1 MVNEKEVTEKLV
13 KSLVKKN
20 KSSFV
25 EISNNKEILNGI
37 RCGLFKDQL
46 RMMFQS
52 AEQDIVVHIND
63 NDSNFMFEETDFFK
77 RLPKSLMGNK
87 ILIPLIIFEIKF
99 EHVNTHQVRT
109 YSEIARMIKSIF
121 PFCIYNMVLI
131 NISMNENNN
140 VDRVYMSSNNF
151 DKILYK
157 SEYKINNKI
166 HNQLVDE
173 MHNIIEEHLNY
184 LKTEDYFRLSKF
196 I

>member
-99 EHVNTHQVRT
+99 EHVNTHQHT
-109 YSEIARMIKSIF
+109 
-121 PFCIYNMVLI
+121 
-131 NISMNENNN
+131 
-140 VDRVYMSSNNF
+140 SS
-151 DKILYK
+151 
-157 SEYKINNKI
+157 
-166 HNQLVDE
+166 
-173 MHNIIEEHLNY
+173 
-184 LKTEDYFRLSKF
+184 
-196 I
+196 